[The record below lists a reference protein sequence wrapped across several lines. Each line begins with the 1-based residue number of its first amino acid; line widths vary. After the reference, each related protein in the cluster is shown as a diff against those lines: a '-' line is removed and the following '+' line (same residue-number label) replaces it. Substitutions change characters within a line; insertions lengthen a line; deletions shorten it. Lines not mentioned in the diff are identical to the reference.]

1 MSYKS
6 VKIIIEDWCIHQSIK
21 RPIPTIVIS
30 IAFTILISMGIQ
42 FIVVDDDMMK
52 MLPSNIES
60 KKSWD
65 DIQNDFGSTE
75 IIFVAFGQKDS
86 SVYKSKIMS
95 DLWMLTDR
103 LGQSPYIEKISN
115 ISTATAINQ
124 VDGFIDID
132 DLQPTKDISSQQ
144 LENIKVYL
152 NRNLNLKKQLISKGE
167 DYVINIVTPTAG
179 TSLDIFRDEVV
190 FLSDSILTGYDIHF
204 GGTAYITGSIPN
216 LVREDIGILVT
227 SGLIMMLIILL
238 TNLRSLQGV
247 SLIFITIFF
256 SLSAMLGFMGWA
268 YKITG
273 SNKFLFAL
281 LNTSMPII
289 LLTIANSDGVHVITK
304 FFRELRYL
312 GEVDLAIESAM
323 RSLLFPISLT
333 SITTIVAFLTMIT
346 APLEPLIGY
355 GLCMAVGILW
365 AWLLS
370 SFMLPAIIV
379 LLRWDQNS
387 KAISQPGYLE
397 KFLNNIAVVVFKYPK
412 QVFSI
417 GTLTIMLGAFGLSKI
432 DVDVNVS
439 SFFEK
444 GTEIRKSMDFMDSD
458 MSGTMDLRILV
469 DGDIRDPS
477 ILNQMDSLQNFIN
490 QAENVNVTY
499 SIVDVLKQIHRVFMD
514 DDEDYEKIPDQSQK
528 VNNLLTMYT
537 VSGGSDEL
545 SMLADNSYRSAL
557 ITSLSSTMSTNE
569 VFSYVKSITAYIN
582 NHFSEKTKVKV
593 TGMIVIIRDM
603 VDMVIRS
610 SLLSIITSMI
620 FVGVI
625 TSLFYGRMI
634 WGLLAVLPL
643 FAAIILNFG
652 LMGYFGV
659 KLNHVTAILSAII
672 IGVGVDFAIHFISR
686 FQKISC
692 TSDKVQTGEDVIKDV
707 GYPIILDAGSNMAF
721 GALLFSSFIPVQHV
735 GGLMVFSMLS
745 TALGTLI
752 LLTSAI
758 ELLKISDIIK
768 DD

>member
-103 LGQSPYIEKISN
+103 LIQSPYIEKISN

-167 DYVINIVTPTAG
+167 DYLINIVTPTAG

-387 KAISQPGYLE
+387 EAISQPGYLE

-417 GTLTIMLGAFGLSKI
+417 GTLTILLGAFGLSKI

-545 SMLADNSYRSAL
+545 SKLADNSYRSAL

-686 FQKISC
+686 FQKSSC

-745 TALGTLI
+745 TSLGTLI

-758 ELLKISDIIK
+758 ELLKIFDIIK

>member
-6 VKIIIEDWCIHQSIK
+6 IKIIIEDWCIHQSIK

-30 IAFTILISMGIQ
+30 IAFTVFISMGIQ

-75 IIFVAFGQKDS
+75 IIFVAFGHKDS

-167 DYVINIVTPTAG
+167 DYLINIVTPTAG

-323 RSLLFPISLT
+323 RSLLFPMSLT

-379 LLRWDQNS
+379 LLRWDQIS

-490 QAENVNVTY
+490 QTENVNVTY

-545 SMLADNSYRSAL
+545 SKLADNSYRSAL

-569 VFSYVKSITAYIN
+569 VFSYVKSITAYIK

-686 FQKISC
+686 FQKSSC

-745 TALGTLI
+745 TSLGTLI

-758 ELLKISDIIK
+758 ELLKISDIIR

>member
-6 VKIIIEDWCIHQSIK
+6 IKIIIEDWCIHQSIK

-30 IAFTILISMGIQ
+30 IAFTVLLSMGIQ

-103 LGQSPYIEKISN
+103 LIQSPYIEKISN

-132 DLQPTKDISSQQ
+132 DLQPIKDISSQQ

-167 DYVINIVTPTAG
+167 DYLINIVTPTAG

-387 KAISQPGYLE
+387 EAISQPGYLE

-417 GTLTIMLGAFGLSKI
+417 GTLTILLGAFGLSKI

-545 SMLADNSYRSAL
+545 SKLADNSYRSAL

-686 FQKISC
+686 FQTISC

-745 TALGTLI
+745 TSLGTLI

-758 ELLKISDIIK
+758 ELLKISDIIR

>member
-30 IAFTILISMGIQ
+30 IAFTVFISMGIQ

-167 DYVINIVTPTAG
+167 DYLINIVTPTAG

-490 QAENVNVTY
+490 QTENVNVTY

-545 SMLADNSYRSAL
+545 SKLADNSYRSAL

-569 VFSYVKSITAYIN
+569 VFSYVKSINAYIN

-686 FQKISC
+686 FQKSSC
-692 TSDKVQTGEDVIKDV
+692 TSDKVQTVEDVIKDA

-721 GALLFSSFIPVQHV
+721 GSLLFSSFIPVQHV

>member
-6 VKIIIEDWCIHQSIK
+6 IKIIIEDWCIHQSIK

-30 IAFTILISMGIQ
+30 IAFTVFISMGIQ

-333 SITTIVAFLTMIT
+333 SITTILAFLTMIT

-412 QVFSI
+412 QIFSI
-417 GTLTIMLGAFGLSKI
+417 GTLTILLGAFGLSKI

-545 SMLADNSYRSAL
+545 SKLADNSYRSAL
-557 ITSLSSTMSTNE
+557 ITSHSSTMSTNE

-745 TALGTLI
+745 TSLGTLI

>member
-30 IAFTILISMGIQ
+30 IDFTILISMGIQ

-75 IIFVAFGQKDS
+75 IIFVAFGHKDS

-247 SLIFITIFF
+247 FLIFITIFF

-333 SITTIVAFLTMIT
+333 SITTILAFLTMIT

-387 KAISQPGYLE
+387 EAISQPGYLE
-397 KFLNNIAVVVFKYPK
+397 KFLNNIAVVVFKYSK

-417 GTLTIMLGAFGLSKI
+417 GTLTILLGAFGLSKI

-499 SIVDVLKQIHRVFMD
+499 SIVDVLKQIHRAFMD

-537 VSGGSDEL
+537 MSGGSDEL
-545 SMLADNSYRSAL
+545 SKLADNSYRSAL

-569 VFSYVKSITAYIN
+569 VFSYVKSINAYIN

-686 FQKISC
+686 FQKSSC

>member
-190 FLSDSILTGYDIHF
+190 FFFFKQKTAYDIHF

-490 QAENVNVTY
+490 QTENVNVTY

-545 SMLADNSYRSAL
+545 SKLADNSYRSAL

-745 TALGTLI
+745 TSLGTLI
-752 LLTSAI
+752 LLTSAT
-758 ELLKISDIIK
+758 ELLKISDIIR

>member
-167 DYVINIVTPTAG
+167 DYLINIVTPTAG

-333 SITTIVAFLTMIT
+333 SITTILAFLTMIT

-499 SIVDVLKQIHRVFMD
+499 SIVDVLKQIHRAFMD

-545 SMLADNSYRSAL
+545 SKLADNSYRSAL

-634 WGLLAVLPL
+634 WGFLAVLPL

-686 FQKISC
+686 FQKSSC

-745 TALGTLI
+745 TSLGTLI

-758 ELLKISDIIK
+758 ELLKISDIIR

>member
-6 VKIIIEDWCIHQSIK
+6 IKIIIEDWCIHQSIK

-152 NRNLNLKKQLISKGE
+152 NRNLNLKRQLISKGE
-167 DYVINIVTPTAG
+167 DYLINIVTPTAG

-387 KAISQPGYLE
+387 EAISQPGYLE

-417 GTLTIMLGAFGLSKI
+417 GTLTILLGAFGLSKI

-514 DDEDYEKIPDQSQK
+514 DDENYEKIPDQSQK

-537 VSGGSDEL
+537 MSGGSDEL
-545 SMLADNSYRSAL
+545 SKLADNSYRSAL

-569 VFSYVKSITAYIN
+569 VFSSVKSITAYIN

-745 TALGTLI
+745 TSLGTLI

-758 ELLKISDIIK
+758 ELLKISNIIK

>member
-30 IAFTILISMGIQ
+30 IVFTALISMGIQ

-333 SITTIVAFLTMIT
+333 SITTILAFLTMIT

-387 KAISQPGYLE
+387 EAISQPGYLE

-412 QVFSI
+412 RVFSI
-417 GTLTIMLGAFGLSKI
+417 GMLTILLGAFGLSKI

-499 SIVDVLKQIHRVFMD
+499 SIVDVLKQIHRAFMD

-537 VSGGSDEL
+537 MSGGSDEL
-545 SMLADNSYRSAL
+545 SKLADNSYRSAL

-569 VFSYVKSITAYIN
+569 VFSYVKSINAYIN

-686 FQKISC
+686 FQKSSC

>member
-103 LGQSPYIEKISN
+103 LIQSPYIEKISN

-167 DYVINIVTPTAG
+167 DYLINIVTPTAG

-387 KAISQPGYLE
+387 EAISQPGYLE

-417 GTLTIMLGAFGLSKI
+417 GTLTILLGAFGLSKI

-545 SMLADNSYRSAL
+545 SKLADNSYRSAL

-686 FQKISC
+686 FQKSSC

-745 TALGTLI
+745 TSLGTLI

-758 ELLKISDIIK
+758 ELLKISDIIR

>member
-167 DYVINIVTPTAG
+167 DYLINIVTPTAG

-387 KAISQPGYLE
+387 EAISQPGYLE

-417 GTLTIMLGAFGLSKI
+417 GTLTILLGAFGLSKI

-545 SMLADNSYRSAL
+545 SKLADNSYRSAL

-686 FQKISC
+686 FQKSSC

-745 TALGTLI
+745 TSLGTLI

>member
-6 VKIIIEDWCIHQSIK
+6 VKIIIKDWCIHQSIK

-75 IIFVAFGQKDS
+75 IIFVAFGHKDS

-103 LGQSPYIEKISN
+103 LIQSPYIEKISN

-333 SITTIVAFLTMIT
+333 SITTILAFLTMIT

-387 KAISQPGYLE
+387 EAISQPGYLE

-417 GTLTIMLGAFGLSKI
+417 GTLTILLGAFGLSKI

-499 SIVDVLKQIHRVFMD
+499 SIVDVLKQIHRAFMD

-537 VSGGSDEL
+537 MSGGSDEL
-545 SMLADNSYRSAL
+545 SKLADNSYRSAL

-569 VFSYVKSITAYIN
+569 VFSYVKSINAYIN

>member
-6 VKIIIEDWCIHQSIK
+6 IKIIIEDWCIHQSIK

-75 IIFVAFGQKDS
+75 IIFVAFGHKDS

-333 SITTIVAFLTMIT
+333 SITTILAFLTMIT

-387 KAISQPGYLE
+387 EAISQPGYLE

-417 GTLTIMLGAFGLSKI
+417 GTLTILLGAFGLSKI

-499 SIVDVLKQIHRVFMD
+499 SIVDVLKQIHRAFMD

-537 VSGGSDEL
+537 MSGGSDEL
-545 SMLADNSYRSAL
+545 SKLADNSYRSAL

-569 VFSYVKSITAYIN
+569 VFSYVKSINAYIN

>member
-6 VKIIIEDWCIHQSIK
+6 VKIIIKDWCIHQSIK

-30 IAFTILISMGIQ
+30 IAFTILISMGIR

-167 DYVINIVTPTAG
+167 DYLINIVTPTAG

-387 KAISQPGYLE
+387 EAISQPGYLE

-417 GTLTIMLGAFGLSKI
+417 GTLTILLGAFGLSKI

-545 SMLADNSYRSAL
+545 SKLADNSYRSAL

-686 FQKISC
+686 FQKSSC

-745 TALGTLI
+745 TSLGTLI

-758 ELLKISDIIK
+758 ELLKIFDIIK

>member
-1 MSYKS
+1 
-6 VKIIIEDWCIHQSIK
+6 
-21 RPIPTIVIS
+21 
-30 IAFTILISMGIQ
+30 
-42 FIVVDDDMMK
+42 
-52 MLPSNIES
+52 
-60 KKSWD
+60 
-65 DIQNDFGSTE
+65 
-75 IIFVAFGQKDS
+75 
-86 SVYKSKIMS
+86 
-95 DLWMLTDR
+95 
-103 LGQSPYIEKISN
+103 
-115 ISTATAINQ
+115 
-124 VDGFIDID
+124 
-132 DLQPTKDISSQQ
+132 
-144 LENIKVYL
+144 
-152 NRNLNLKKQLISKGE
+152 
-167 DYVINIVTPTAG
+167 
-179 TSLDIFRDEVV
+179 
-190 FLSDSILTGYDIHF
+190 
-204 GGTAYITGSIPN
+204 
-216 LVREDIGILVT
+216 
-227 SGLIMMLIILL
+227 
-238 TNLRSLQGV
+238 
-247 SLIFITIFF
+247 
-256 SLSAMLGFMGWA
+256 
-268 YKITG
+268 
-273 SNKFLFAL
+273 
-281 LNTSMPII
+281 
-289 LLTIANSDGVHVITK
+289 
-304 FFRELRYL
+304 
-312 GEVDLAIESAM
+312 
-323 RSLLFPISLT
+323 
-333 SITTIVAFLTMIT
+333 
-346 APLEPLIGY
+346 
-355 GLCMAVGILW
+355 
-365 AWLLS
+365 
-370 SFMLPAIIV
+370 
-379 LLRWDQNS
+379 
-387 KAISQPGYLE
+387 
-397 KFLNNIAVVVFKYPK
+397 
-412 QVFSI
+412 
-417 GTLTIMLGAFGLSKI
+417 
-432 DVDVNVS
+432 
-439 SFFEK
+439 
-444 GTEIRKSMDFMDSD
+444 

-537 VSGGSDEL
+537 MSGGSDEL
-545 SMLADNSYRSAL
+545 SRLADNSYRSAL

-745 TALGTLI
+745 TSLGTLI

>member
-30 IAFTILISMGIQ
+30 IAFTVFISMGIQ

-95 DLWMLTDR
+95 DLWMLTDK

-387 KAISQPGYLE
+387 EAISQPGYLE

-417 GTLTIMLGAFGLSKI
+417 GTLTILLGAFGLSKI

-499 SIVDVLKQIHRVFMD
+499 SIVDVLKQIHRAFMD

-545 SMLADNSYRSAL
+545 SKLADNSYRSAL
-557 ITSLSSTMSTNE
+557 ITSLLSTMSTNE

-686 FQKISC
+686 FQKSSC

-745 TALGTLI
+745 TSLGTLI

>member
-6 VKIIIEDWCIHQSIK
+6 IKIIIEDWCIHQSIK

-30 IAFTILISMGIQ
+30 IAFTVFISMGIQ

-333 SITTIVAFLTMIT
+333 SITTILAFLTMIT

-412 QVFSI
+412 QIFSI
-417 GTLTIMLGAFGLSKI
+417 GTLTILLGAFGLSKI

-545 SMLADNSYRSAL
+545 SKLADNSYRSAL

-745 TALGTLI
+745 TSLGTLI

>member
-167 DYVINIVTPTAG
+167 DYLINIVTPTAG

-387 KAISQPGYLE
+387 EAISQPGYLE

-417 GTLTIMLGAFGLSKI
+417 GTLTILLGAFGLSKI

-545 SMLADNSYRSAL
+545 SKLADNSYRSAL

-582 NHFSEKTKVKV
+582 NHFSDKTRVKV

-686 FQKISC
+686 FQKSSC

-745 TALGTLI
+745 TSLGTLI

-758 ELLKISDIIK
+758 ELLKISDIIR

>member
-6 VKIIIEDWCIHQSIK
+6 VKIIIKDWCIHQSIK

-103 LGQSPYIEKISN
+103 LIQSPYIEKISN

-167 DYVINIVTPTAG
+167 DYLINIVTPTAG

-387 KAISQPGYLE
+387 EAISQPGYLE

-417 GTLTIMLGAFGLSKI
+417 GTLTILLGAFGLSKI

-545 SMLADNSYRSAL
+545 SKLADNSYRSAL

-686 FQKISC
+686 FQKSSC
-692 TSDKVQTGEDVIKDV
+692 TSDKVKTGEDVIKDV

-745 TALGTLI
+745 TSLGTLI

-758 ELLKISDIIK
+758 ELLKISDIIR

>member
-132 DLQPTKDISSQQ
+132 DLQPTKNISSQQ

-490 QAENVNVTY
+490 QTENVNVTY

-545 SMLADNSYRSAL
+545 SKLADNSYRSAL

-569 VFSYVKSITAYIN
+569 VFSSVKSITAYIN

-686 FQKISC
+686 FQKSSC

-745 TALGTLI
+745 TSLGTLI

-758 ELLKISDIIK
+758 ELLKISDIIR

>member
-6 VKIIIEDWCIHQSIK
+6 IKIIIEDWCIHQSIK

-30 IAFTILISMGIQ
+30 IAFTVFISMGIQ

-75 IIFVAFGQKDS
+75 IIFVAFGHKDS

-167 DYVINIVTPTAG
+167 DYFINIVTPTAG

-333 SITTIVAFLTMIT
+333 SITTILAFLTMIT

-387 KAISQPGYLE
+387 EAISQPGYLE

-412 QVFSI
+412 QIFSI
-417 GTLTIMLGAFGLSKI
+417 GTLTILLGAFGLSKI

-444 GTEIRKSMDFMDSD
+444 GTEIRKSMNFMDSD

-537 VSGGSDEL
+537 MSGGSDEL
-545 SMLADNSYRSAL
+545 SKLADNSYRSAL

-745 TALGTLI
+745 TSLGTLI

>member
-6 VKIIIEDWCIHQSIK
+6 VKIIIKDWCIHQSIK

-256 SLSAMLGFMGWA
+256 SLSAMLGFMGWT

-333 SITTIVAFLTMIT
+333 SITTILAFLTMIT

-387 KAISQPGYLE
+387 EAISQPGYLE

-417 GTLTIMLGAFGLSKI
+417 GTLTILLGAFGLSKI

-499 SIVDVLKQIHRVFMD
+499 SIVDVLKQIHRAFMD

-537 VSGGSDEL
+537 MSGGSDEL
-545 SMLADNSYRSAL
+545 SKLADNSYRSAL

-569 VFSYVKSITAYIN
+569 VFSYVKSINAYIN

>member
-75 IIFVAFGQKDS
+75 IIFVAFGHKDS

-167 DYVINIVTPTAG
+167 DYLINIVTPTAG

-333 SITTIVAFLTMIT
+333 SITTILAFLTMIT

-387 KAISQPGYLE
+387 EAISQPGYLE

-412 QVFSI
+412 RVFSI
-417 GTLTIMLGAFGLSKI
+417 GILTILLGAFGLSKI

-499 SIVDVLKQIHRVFMD
+499 SIVDVLKQIHRAFMD

-537 VSGGSDEL
+537 MSGGSDEL
-545 SMLADNSYRSAL
+545 SKLADNSYRSAL

-686 FQKISC
+686 FQKSSC

-758 ELLKISDIIK
+758 ELLKISDIIR

>member
-6 VKIIIEDWCIHQSIK
+6 IKIIIEDWCIHQSIK

-30 IAFTILISMGIQ
+30 IAFTVFISMGIQ

-75 IIFVAFGQKDS
+75 IIFVAFGHKDS

-333 SITTIVAFLTMIT
+333 SITTILAFLTMIT

-387 KAISQPGYLE
+387 EAISQPGYLE

-412 QVFSI
+412 QIFSI
-417 GTLTIMLGAFGLSKI
+417 GTLTILLGAFGLSKI

-444 GTEIRKSMDFMDSD
+444 GTEIRKSMNFMDSD

-537 VSGGSDEL
+537 MSGGSDEL
-545 SMLADNSYRSAL
+545 SKLADNSYRSAL

-745 TALGTLI
+745 TSLGTLI

>member
-6 VKIIIEDWCIHQSIK
+6 IKIIIEDWCIHQSIK

-30 IAFTILISMGIQ
+30 IAFTVFISMGIQ

-333 SITTIVAFLTMIT
+333 SITTILAFLTMIT

-537 VSGGSDEL
+537 MSGGSDEL
-545 SMLADNSYRSAL
+545 SKLADNSYRSAL
-557 ITSLSSTMSTNE
+557 ITSHSSTMSTNE

-745 TALGTLI
+745 TSLGTLI

>member
-458 MSGTMDLRILV
+458 MSGTMDLRILI

-545 SMLADNSYRSAL
+545 SKLADNSYRSAL

-745 TALGTLI
+745 TSLGTLI

-758 ELLKISDIIK
+758 ELLKISDIIR

>member
-6 VKIIIEDWCIHQSIK
+6 IKIIIEDWCIHQSIK

-30 IAFTILISMGIQ
+30 IAFTVFISMGIQ

-75 IIFVAFGQKDS
+75 IIFVAFGHKDS

-333 SITTIVAFLTMIT
+333 SITTILAFLTMIT

-387 KAISQPGYLE
+387 EAISQPGYLE

-412 QVFSI
+412 QIFSI
-417 GTLTIMLGAFGLSKI
+417 GTLTILLGAFGLSKI

-444 GTEIRKSMDFMDSD
+444 GTEIRKSMNFMDSD

-537 VSGGSDEL
+537 MSGGSDEL
-545 SMLADNSYRSAL
+545 SKLADNSYRSAL

-582 NHFSEKTKVKV
+582 NHFSE
-593 TGMIVIIRDM
+593 I
-603 VDMVIRS
+603 
-610 SLLSIITSMI
+610 
-620 FVGVI
+620 
-625 TSLFYGRMI
+625 
-634 WGLLAVLPL
+634 
-643 FAAIILNFG
+643 
-652 LMGYFGV
+652 
-659 KLNHVTAILSAII
+659 
-672 IGVGVDFAIHFISR
+672 
-686 FQKISC
+686 
-692 TSDKVQTGEDVIKDV
+692 
-707 GYPIILDAGSNMAF
+707 
-721 GALLFSSFIPVQHV
+721 
-735 GGLMVFSMLS
+735 
-745 TALGTLI
+745 
-752 LLTSAI
+752 
-758 ELLKISDIIK
+758 
-768 DD
+768 

>member
-75 IIFVAFGQKDS
+75 IIFVAFGHKDS

-167 DYVINIVTPTAG
+167 DYLINIVTPTAG

-333 SITTIVAFLTMIT
+333 SITTILAFLTMIT

-387 KAISQPGYLE
+387 EAISQPGYLE

-537 VSGGSDEL
+537 MSGGSDEL
-545 SMLADNSYRSAL
+545 SKLADNSYRSAL

-745 TALGTLI
+745 TSLGTLI

>member
-167 DYVINIVTPTAG
+167 DYLINIVTPTAG

-333 SITTIVAFLTMIT
+333 SITTILAFLTMIT

-387 KAISQPGYLE
+387 EAISQPGYLE

-412 QVFSI
+412 RVFSI
-417 GTLTIMLGAFGLSKI
+417 GILTILLGAFGLSKI

-499 SIVDVLKQIHRVFMD
+499 SIVDVLKQIHRAFMD

-537 VSGGSDEL
+537 MSGGSDEL
-545 SMLADNSYRSAL
+545 SKLADNSYRSAL

-686 FQKISC
+686 FQKSSC

-758 ELLKISDIIK
+758 ELLKISDIIR